1 MVLYAADG
9 IISAK
14 TFRLRMVFPKAL
26 HGVPPGLLSQNKEE
40 NIMPEPS
47 LQQLI
52 QQLQA
57 QAAQQRRME
66 EREPQLIQP
75 APGNG
80 LVRTV

>member
-1 MVLYAADG
+1 
-9 IISAK
+9 
-14 TFRLRMVFPKAL
+14 
-26 HGVPPGLLSQNKEE
+26 
-40 NIMPEPS
+40 MPEPS